1 MSVKNASENPNYARL
16 YNLYKKS
23 VVSIVCKDCIV
34 KVNCSEYCEDM
45 SYLVIM
51 CADVRYESRPTDRVK
66 ELVEIAKEVKEQRDH
81 FINTNQLEELG

>member
-1 MSVKNASENPNYARL
+1 MSVRTALKDTNLVKL
-16 YNLYKKS
+16 YNFYKRS
-23 VVSIVCKDCIV
+23 VISIVCEGCIV
-34 KVNCSEYCEDM
+34 KANCSEYCKDM
-45 SYLVIM
+45 DYLIIM